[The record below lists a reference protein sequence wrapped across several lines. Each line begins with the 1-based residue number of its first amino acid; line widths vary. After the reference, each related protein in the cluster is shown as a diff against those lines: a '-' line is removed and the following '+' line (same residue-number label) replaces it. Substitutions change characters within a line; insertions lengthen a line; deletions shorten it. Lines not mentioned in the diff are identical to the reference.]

1 MGLPKAGEVFHGH
14 WGGRTHTSS
23 CTPFQ
28 FSAHLPPL
36 ALSPPISELPEM
48 AKQARAP

>member
-1 MGLPKAGEVFHGH
+1 MGSPKSRKCFTATGSEG
-14 WGGRTHTSS
+14 HTSS

-48 AKQARAP
+48 AKQARAL